1 MRTLRKNQLYMLYV
15 SSLPTRAG
23 SKSAKV
29 LLFDINMNLRI
40 EERPVSIHIDVYKAV
55 CCAGSKSAKPLKYT
69 SFGAACSE
77 VEIDL
82 LTGEKTVLRS
92 DLYFDCG
99 RSLNPAVDIGQVI
112 LWFLSSEL
120 PQLVHLGDGTPHVF
134 IYTASNH
141 GSFSGLPLRRDGLC
155 FECRPQIS
163 APFSHQHALSWHF
176 QFSTIPACLQ
186 TTCHFYITKSSVWSG
201 IGLFAF
207 VSLWM

>member
-1 MRTLRKNQLYMLYV
+1 MKTLRKNQLYMLYV

-29 LLFDINMNLRI
+29 LLVDINMRI
-40 EERPVSIHIDVYKAV
+40 EEIPVSIHIDIYKAV

-82 LTGEKTVLRS
+82 LTGEKTILRS

-112 LWFLSSEL
+112 LWFLSIRT
-120 PQLVHLGDGTPHVF
+120 PTQQLVHLGDGMPHLLIF
-134 IYTASNH
+134 TASNH
-141 GSFSGLPLRRDGLC
+141 GSFCGLPLRRDGLC
-155 FECRPQIS
+155 FVSRLQTS
-163 APFSHQHALSWHF
+163 APFKHQHALS
-176 QFSTIPACLQ
+176 
-186 TTCHFYITKSSVWSG
+186 
-201 IGLFAF
+201 
-207 VSLWM
+207 